1 MGSPSSSLVCS
12 LILTHLPLCL
22 LAHPLEGILQ
32 LLLFLLHIPLSLPGH
47 CNLLGH
53 LCILAAS
60 ENKMSSPWCQG
71 AQLVEGMLG
80 GGVWGAH
87 LAQQVSVVLHQLTVL
102 LLQFA
107 VPLLVG
113 LCSSCHTCKDTELST
128 WGPPAWDSPP
138 PYASAGTSC
147 SLSISVRLR

>member
-32 LLLFLLHIPLSLPGH
+32 LLLFLLHIPLGLPGH

-60 ENKMSSPWCQG
+60 ENEMSSPWCQG
-71 AQLVEGMLG
+71 AQLVEGMLAG
-80 GGVWGAH
+80 GAFGEPTLRSRSAWFCTSS
-87 LAQQVSVVLHQLTVL
+87 LYFSFSL
-102 LLQFA
+102 L
-107 VPLLVG
+107 
-113 LCSSCHTCKDTELST
+113 
-128 WGPPAWDSPP
+128 
-138 PYASAGTSC
+138 YRC
-147 SLSISVRLR
+147 SLACARPATHARTQS